1 LPGSDNDLFINT
13 MEKEMNRKLI
23 ALTVTALFATSIFG
37 VVSANPLPRTE
48 IRDPVRGVSFYSIEI
63 SEKKVNSLEVIEGS
77 FGDTDSL
84 VVGISALKLDGSEAV
99 DEYIFWLR
107 HEGRL
112 WHQFDIDQPAVFEVD
127 GQKLNLEQLRAS
139 QPWVGA
145 SSRMFEKVEFR
156 LDQAAF
162 DRLVLGNE
170 ITITLRSE
178 NGLIEKTLTIRE
190 IERLREFRASFS
202 NETGVT

>member
-1 LPGSDNDLFINT
+1 
-13 MEKEMNRKLI
+13 MKRKLI
-23 ALTVTALFATSIFG
+23 VLTVTALLATSTLG
-37 VVSANPLPRTE
+37 VVSANSLPRTE
-48 IRDPVRGVSFYSIEI
+48 IRDPVRGVSFYSVEI

-84 VVGISALKLDGSEAV
+84 VVGISALKFDGSDAV

-127 GQKLNLEQLRAS
+127 GQKLSLEQLRAS
-139 QPWVGA
+139 QPWVGT

-156 LDQAAF
+156 LDEAAF
-162 DRLVLGNE
+162 DRLVLGDE
-170 ITITLRSE
+170 ITITLRSD
-178 NGLIEKTLTIRE
+178 NGLIEKTLTTRELERIRD
-190 IERLREFRASFS
+190 FRASFS
-202 NETGVT
+202 NEKGVS

>member
-1 LPGSDNDLFINT
+1 
-13 MEKEMNRKLI
+13 MKRKLI
-23 ALTVTALFATSIFG
+23 VLTVTALLATSIFG
-37 VVSANPLPRTE
+37 VVSANSLPRTE
-48 IRDPVRGVSFYSIEI
+48 IRDPVRGVSFYSVEI

-84 VVGISALKLDGSEAV
+84 VVGISALKFDGSDAV

-112 WHQFDIDQPAVFEVD
+112 WHKFDVDQPAVFEID
-127 GQKLNLEQLRAS
+127 GQKLSLEQLRAS

-156 LDQAAF
+156 LDEAAF
-162 DRLVLGNE
+162 DRLVLGDE
-170 ITITLRSE
+170 ITITLRSD
-178 NGLIEKTLTIRE
+178 NGLIEKTLTTRELERIRD
-190 IERLREFRASFS
+190 FRASFS
-202 NETGVT
+202 NEKGVS

>member
-1 LPGSDNDLFINT
+1 
-13 MEKEMNRKLI
+13 METEMKRKLI
-23 ALTVTALFATSIFG
+23 VLTVTALLATSIFG
-37 VVSANPLPRTE
+37 VVSANSLPRTE
-48 IRDPVRGVSFYSIEI
+48 IRDPVRGVSFYSVEI

-84 VVGISALKLDGSEAV
+84 VVGISALKFDGSDAV

-112 WHQFDIDQPAVFEVD
+112 WHKFDVDQPAVFEID
-127 GQKLNLEQLRAS
+127 GQKLSLEQLRAS

-156 LDQAAF
+156 LDEAAF
-162 DRLVLGNE
+162 DRLVLGDE
-170 ITITLRSE
+170 ITITLRSD
-178 NGLIEKTLTIRE
+178 NGLIEKTLTTRELERIRD
-190 IERLREFRASFS
+190 FRASFS
-202 NETGVT
+202 NEKGVS

>member
-1 LPGSDNDLFINT
+1 
-13 MEKEMNRKLI
+13 MNRKLI
-23 ALTVTALFATSIFG
+23 AISMTALLATSAFG
-37 VVSANPLPRTE
+37 VVSANSLPRTE
-48 IRDPVRGVSFYSIEI
+48 IRDPVRGVSFYSVEI

-84 VVGISALKLDGSEAV
+84 AVGISALKFDESDAV

-112 WHQFDIDQPAVFEVD
+112 WHQFDIDQPAVFEID
-127 GQKLNLEQLRAS
+127 GQKLSLEQLRAS
-139 QPWVGA
+139 QPWVGT

-156 LDQAAF
+156 LDEAAF

-170 ITITLRSE
+170 ITITLRSD
-178 NGLIEKTLTIRE
+178 NGLIEKTLTNRE
-190 IERLREFRASFS
+190 LERIREFRASFS
-202 NETGVT
+202 NEKGVS